1 MVKIIGDTT
10 SGFPE
15 TYAKQYDIPILPQVI
30 NIDGVSYLEGI
41 DIDYRTFLARL
52 KTARELPKT
61 AAPYPELF
69 LEAYRRF
76 APSKEPILCI
86 LPSAIVSGT
95 VRSATIAL
103 QMAFEQGLTDL
114 DVRIIDTQL
123 IASPVATLLKLA
135 AEWAAAGVD
144 ADIIE
149 ARVRAMARRGKIYF
163 SVATLKYLAM
173 GGRIGGAAALVGS
186 ALQVKP
192 VLTFKDGQIE
202 AFEKIRTH
210 KRAVERLKE
219 LVMTQISR
227 DGDGFLSIMH
237 ADVEDEAQEFADD
250 MRAKLGVSEVPIL
263 AVPPAVVTHGGPGV
277 LGVGLFTDEQGQI
290 N

>member
-15 TYAKQYDIPILPQVI
+15 TSAKQYDIPIIPQVI

-41 DIDYRTFLARL
+41 DIDYLTFLARL
-52 KTARELPKT
+52 ATVHELPKT
-61 AAPYPELF
+61 AAPYPKIFVET
-69 LEAYRRF
+69 YRRF

-95 VRSATIAL
+95 VRSATVAL
-103 QMAFEQGLTDL
+103 QMAIEQGLTDL

-135 AEWAAAGVD
+135 AEWAAAGMDVD
-144 ADIIE
+144 TIE
-149 ARVRAMARRGKIYF
+149 ARVRNMARRGKIYF
-163 SVATLKYLAM
+163 SVETLKYLAM
-173 GGRIGGAAALVGS
+173 GGRIGGAAALIGS

-202 AFEKIRTH
+202 ALEKVRTH
-210 KRAVERLKE
+210 KRAVDRLKE
-219 LVMTQISR
+219 LIMTQISR
-227 DGDGFLSIMH
+227 NGNGFLSIMH
-237 ADVEDEAQEFADD
+237 AGVEDEAQELADE
-250 MRAKLGVSEVPIL
+250 MRAKLGISEVPIL

-277 LGVGLFTDEQGQI
+277 LGVGFFTDEHGQ
-290 N
+290 NN

>member
-10 SGFPE
+10 SGLPE
-15 TYAKQYDIPILPQVI
+15 TYAKQYDIPIIPQVI

-41 DIDYRTFLARL
+41 DIDYNTFLARL
-52 KTARELPKT
+52 ATVRELPQT

-69 LEAYRRF
+69 LEAYQRF

-95 VRSATIAL
+95 VRSATVAL
-103 QMAFEQGLTDL
+103 QMAVEQGLTDL

-135 AEWAAAGVD
+135 AEWATAGVD
-144 ADIIE
+144 AGAIE
-149 ARVRAMARRGKIYF
+149 ARVRAMAGRGKIYF
-163 SVATLKYLAM
+163 SVVMLKYLAM

-210 KRAVERLKE
+210 KRAVDRLKE
-219 LVMTQISR
+219 LVVTQISR
-227 DGDGFLSIMH
+227 NGDGFLSIMH
-237 ADVEDEAQEFADD
+237 ADVADEAQELADE
-250 MRAKLGVSEVPIL
+250 MRARLGISEVPIL

-277 LGVGLFTDEQGQI
+277 LGAGFFTDEQGQI

>member
-15 TYAKQYDIPILPQVI
+15 TYAKQYDIPIIPQVI
-30 NIDGVSYLEGI
+30 NIDGVSYLEGME
-41 DIDYRTFLARL
+41 IDYRTFLTKLA
-52 KTARELPKT
+52 TVRELPKT
-61 AAPYPELF
+61 AAPPPELF
-69 LEAYRRF
+69 VEVYKRF

-95 VRSATIAL
+95 VRSATVAL
-103 QMAFEQGLTDL
+103 QMAIEQGLTDL

-135 AEWAAAGVD
+135 AEWNVAGMD
-144 ADIIE
+144 ADTIE
-149 ARVRAMARRGKIYF
+149 ARVRTMARRGKIYF
-163 SVATLKYLAM
+163 SVETLKYLAM

-210 KRAVERLKE
+210 KRAVDRLKE
-219 LVMTQISR
+219 LVITEIAR
-227 DGDGFLSIMH
+227 GEDGFLSIMH
-237 ADVEDEAQEFADD
+237 ADVADEAQELADE
-250 MRAKLGVSEVPIL
+250 MRTKLGIADVPIL
-263 AVPPAVVTHGGPGV
+263 AVPPAIVTHGGPGV
-277 LGVGLFTDEQGQI
+277 LGVGFFTDEQGQI
-290 N
+290 D